1 MSFDTG
7 MANDYKCAMLYD
19 NLRLAENYNHKNNS
33 KSNKSMTSLI
43 SQAIKKFIFPVFST
57 FSHDC
62 RRITSITLP
71 KTPVI

>member
-19 NLRLAENYNHKNNS
+19 NLRLAKNYNHKNNS

-43 SQAIKKFIFPVFST
+43 SQAIKKFISPVLST
-57 FSHDC
+57 FSHDY
-62 RRITSITLP
+62 RRTPSIILP
-71 KTPVI
+71 EKPVT